1 VVAPLA
7 ALPPEA
13 YLWFKTLHIVGVVV
27 WFAGLFY
34 LVRLFIYHRE
44 AEDLEPALRAPFQ
57 AQYALME
64 KRLAN
69 IITTPGM
76 VVAVSMAIG
85 LLVSNPAWLHQGWMH
100 AKLAFVA
107 ALLAYHVFCY
117 RLMGQLQDGRC
128 GWSPK
133 QLRALNE
140 LPTLLLV
147 IVVMLVVFKNQFPTG
162 AATWFIVALVVFMAA
177 SIQFYARWRRLRAER
192 EAAAGGAA

>member
-1 VVAPLA
+1 VITLA
-7 ALPPEA
+7 ALPAEA
-13 YLWFKTLHIVGVVV
+13 YLWFKMLHIVGVVV

-44 AEDLEPALRAPFQ
+44 ADELEPTLRQAFQ
-57 AQYALME
+57 AQYGLME

-76 VVAVSMAIG
+76 VVTVTMAVG
-85 LLVSNPAWLHQGWMH
+85 LLVANPAWLHQGWLH
-100 AKLAFVA
+100 AKLAFVVV
-107 ALLAYHVFCY
+107 LLAYHAFCY
-117 RLMGQLQDGRC
+117 RIMGQLQSGTC

-162 AATWFIVALVVFMAA
+162 AATWFIVGLVVFMAA
-177 SIQFYARWRRLRAER
+177 SIQLYARWRRLRAER
-192 EAAAGGAA
+192 EAAAATG

>member
-1 VVAPLA
+1 VIAPLA

-44 AEDLEPALRAPFQ
+44 AEELEPALRAPFQ

-107 ALLAYHVFCY
+107 ALLAYHAFCY
-117 RLMGQLQDGRC
+117 RLMGQLERGDC
-128 GWSPK
+128 NWSPK

-192 EAAAGGAA
+192 LAAGNAA

>member
-1 VVAPLA
+1 MPLLTPSWPA
-7 ALPPEA
+7 EA

-44 AEDLEPALRAPFQ
+44 AEELEESVRLAFQ
-57 AQYALME
+57 AQYGLME
-64 KRLAN
+64 RRLAN

-76 VVAVSMAIG
+76 VVAVICAAG
-85 LLVSNPAWLHQGWMH
+85 LLSVNPALLQQGWMH

-107 ALLAYHVFCY
+107 ALLAYHAFCY
-117 RLMGQLQDGRC
+117 RLMGQLNRGAC
-128 GWSPK
+128 SWSPK

-192 EAAAGGAA
+192 LSANA